1 MENKNIKRINT
12 IGKVSRVVIILFEI
26 VIICGIVGAILAGS
40 ALLAMPKDF
49 ITVNGNAS
57 AEIMIDTDKAPLLLD
72 ADDFEELEGADNI
85 DLDFLDVFLD
95 VKVNEGENGVVAINA
110 NAGADNADTR
120 IITLSLGVAA
130 FVGAVLLGAIL
141 VVAIFGYKLAKAFST
156 CTSPFEE
163 NVITRMKRFGYSLI
177 PWAAITC
184 LSSDSVSLTA
194 VLFAVVVILI
204 TQIFSYGA
212 KLQQENDDMV

>member
-120 IITLSLGVAA
+120 IITLGA